1 MTSKLKVVFDQFYNP
16 SCCCCYV
23 SLLLKPK
30 RNKNENVVDKDKLHF
45 SAMTFAAATFKKHF
59 LEPKKQKQNEKTD

>member
-1 MTSKLKVVFDQFYNP
+1 
-16 SCCCCYV
+16 
-23 SLLLKPK
+23 LLLKTK
-30 RNKNENVVDKDKLHF
+30 KNENENENVVDKDKLHF